1 MDAEVGFEPTSL
13 GYEPSKAT
21 TPPLRNIIM
30 ILGNQPHISF
40 TGSTFALPSR
50 LRRLFYLLI

>member
-21 TPPLRNIIM
+21 TPPLRNIKFDFVI
-30 ILGNQPHISF
+30 ILRLALYGRNSGRLSA
-40 TGSTFALPSR
+40 TVVSTALG
-50 LRRLFYLLI
+50 